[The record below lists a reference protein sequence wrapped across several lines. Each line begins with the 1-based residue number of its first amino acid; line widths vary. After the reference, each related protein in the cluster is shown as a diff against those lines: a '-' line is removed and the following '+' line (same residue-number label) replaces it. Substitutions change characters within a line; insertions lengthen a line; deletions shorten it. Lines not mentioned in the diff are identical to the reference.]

1 MKVIPET
8 NLMKVI
14 PETNLMK
21 VIPET
26 RRAHQIL
33 YLRVYQ
39 MSNCLFVVSQHTS
52 INQGIIYPI
61 AQYE

>member
-33 YLRVYQ
+33 Y
-39 MSNCLFVVSQHTS
+39 QHF
-52 INQGIIYPI
+52 Y
-61 AQYE
+61 